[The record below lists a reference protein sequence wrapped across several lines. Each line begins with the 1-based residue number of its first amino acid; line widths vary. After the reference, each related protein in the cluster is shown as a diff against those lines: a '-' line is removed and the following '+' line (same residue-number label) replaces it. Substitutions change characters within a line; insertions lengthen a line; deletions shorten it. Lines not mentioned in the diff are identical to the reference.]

1 MSEVELLR
9 LGDFLKIMML
19 KDKKIILGITG
30 GIAAYK
36 ACDILRRLKRLGA
49 EVVVVVTENAK
60 KFITPLTL
68 ETLSENEVVTEMF
81 PERRFVGIRHVDL
94 AGWADLILIAP
105 ATANVIGKIRSG
117 IADDMLTTIV
127 ISSKAPVLIAPAMNV
142 NMYENPI
149 FQENLSYLEKL
160 GYKFVEPEVGELA
173 SGVVGKGRLAEPK
186 TIVNEAVKLLTRERD
201 LEGKSIVVTA
211 SRTEEPLDPIRYLA
225 NRSSGKMGY
234 AIACEAFQRGA
245 KATLISGPSNLPI
258 PSGLNF
264 IQVKTAKDMLAA
276 VRTAFRKAD
285 VLIMAAAVSDFS
297 VSVIS
302 KDKIKKG
309 EKEILVELKPTVDIL
324 KEMGRKKSAGSMGKE
339 KILVGF
345 SLETEDEIKNAK
357 KKIVEKNLD
366 LIVVNNPNISGA
378 GFEVDTNQVTLI
390 DKRGRTE
397 KLPLLSK
404 KEVATKILDKVKLL
418 LRKKR

>member
-1 MSEVELLR
+1 
-9 LGDFLKIMML
+9 ML

-36 ACDILRRLKRLGA
+36 ACEIIRRLKKLGA
-49 EVVVVVTENAK
+49 DVVVVMTENAK

-81 PERRFVGIRHVDL
+81 PERRFVGVRHVDL

-105 ATANVIGKIRSG
+105 ATANIIGKIRSG
-117 IADDMLTTIV
+117 IADDILTTIV
-127 ISSKAPVLIAPAMNV
+127 ISSKALILIAPAMNV

-149 FQENLSYLEKL
+149 FQENLSYLGKL
-160 GYKFVEPEVGELA
+160 GYRFVGPEVGELA
-173 SGVVGKGRLAEPK
+173 SGIVGKGRMSEPQF
-186 TIVNEAVKLLTRERD
+186 IVDEAVKILTQKRD
-201 LEGKSIVVTA
+201 LGGRSIVVTA
-211 SRTEEPLDPIRYLA
+211 SRTEEPLDPIRYIA

-234 AIACEAFQRGA
+234 AIACEAYQRGA
-245 KATLISGPSNLPI
+245 RVTLISGPSNLPFPYGI
-258 PSGLNF
+258 DF
-264 IQVKTAKDMLAA
+264 IQVKTAKEMLAA
-276 VRTAFRKAD
+276 VRSAFKKAD
-285 VLIMAAAVSDFS
+285 ALIMAAAVADFS
-297 VSVIS
+297 PSVIS

-309 EKEILVELKPTVDIL
+309 EEEILLKLKPTVDIL
-324 KEMGRKKSAGSMGKE
+324 KEMGKKKPTGSVGKE

-357 KKIVEKNLD
+357 KKLAEKNLD
-366 LIVVNNPNISGA
+366 LIVVNNPNVCGA

-390 DKRGRTE
+390 DKRGKIE

-404 KEVATKILDKVKLL
+404 HEVASKILDKVSLL

>member
-1 MSEVELLR
+1 
-9 LGDFLKIMML
+9 ML

-36 ACDILRRLKRLGA
+36 ACEIIRRLKKLGA
-49 EVVVVVTENAK
+49 EIVVVMSENAK

-81 PERRFVGIRHVDL
+81 PKRRFVGIRHVDL

-117 IADDMLTTIV
+117 IADDILTTIV

-173 SGVVGKGRLAEPK
+173 SGIVGKGRLAKPE
-186 TIVNEAVKLLTRERD
+186 TIVDETVKLLTREKD
-201 LEGKSIVVTA
+201 LKGKSILVTA
-211 SRTEEPLDPIRYLA
+211 SRTEEPLDPVRYLS
-225 NRSSGKMGY
+225 NRASGKMGY
-234 AIACEAFQRGA
+234 AIAQEAYQRGA
-245 KATLISGPSNLPI
+245 KVTLISGPSSLPI

-264 IQVKTAKDMLAA
+264 IQVKTAKDMLAT
-276 VRTAFRKAD
+276 VRSAFKKVDA
-285 VLIMAAAVSDFS
+285 LIMAAAVSDFS
-297 VSVIS
+297 PSVIS

-309 EKEILVELKPTVDIL
+309 EEEILLKLKPTVDIL
-324 KEMGRKKSAGSMGKE
+324 KEMGRKKKE

-357 KKIVEKNLD
+357 KKLTEKNLD
-366 LIVVNNPNISGA
+366 LIVVNNPNVSGA

-404 KEVATKILDKVKLL
+404 KEVASKILDKVKPL
-418 LRKKR
+418 LRKKRGS

>member
-1 MSEVELLR
+1 
-9 LGDFLKIMML
+9 MML

-36 ACDILRRLKRLGA
+36 ACEIIRRLKKLGA
-49 EVVVVVTENAK
+49 QVIVVMTDNAE

-81 PERRFVGIRHVDL
+81 PKRRFVGVRHVDL

-105 ATANVIGKIRSG
+105 ATANIIGKIRSG
-117 IADDMLTTIV
+117 IADDILTTIV

-173 SGVVGKGRLAEPK
+173 SGIVAKGRLAEPEA
-186 TIVNEAVKLLTRERD
+186 IVDEAVRLLTKEKD
-201 LEGKSIVVTA
+201 LEGKTIIVTA
-211 SRTEEPLDPIRYLA
+211 SRTEEPLDPIRYLS

-234 AIACEAFQRGA
+234 AIAEEAHERGA
-245 KATLISGPSNLPI
+245 KVTLISGPSNLP
-258 PSGLNF
+258 PPLGLNF
-264 IQVKTAKDMLAA
+264 IQVKTAKEMLSA
-276 VRTAFRKAD
+276 VRSAFRKTDA
-285 VLIMAAAVSDFS
+285 LIMAAAVSDFLP
-297 VSVIS
+297 SVIS

-309 EKEILVELKPTVDIL
+309 EEEILLKLKPTVDIL
-324 KEMGRKKSAGSMGKE
+324 REMGKRKRE

-345 SLETEDEIKNAK
+345 SLETEDEIENAK
-357 KKIVEKNLD
+357 KKMAEKKLD
-366 LIVVNNPNISGA
+366 LILVNNPNVPGA
-378 GFEVDTNQVTLI
+378 GFETDTNQVTLI

-397 KLPLLSK
+397 RLPLLSK
-404 KEVATKILDKVKLL
+404 KEVASKILDKVIVL

>member
-1 MSEVELLR
+1 
-9 LGDFLKIMML
+9 MML
-19 KDKKIILGITG
+19 KDTKIILGITG

-49 EVVVVVTENAK
+49 EVVVVMTENAK

-81 PERRFVGIRHVDL
+81 PKRRFVGIRHVDL

-105 ATANVIGKIRSG
+105 ATANLIGKIRSG
-117 IADDMLTTIV
+117 IADDILTTIV

-149 FQENLSYLEKL
+149 FQENLSYLEKS
-160 GYKFVEPEVGELA
+160 GYRFVGPEVGELA
-173 SGVVGKGRLAEPK
+173 SGIVGKGRLAEPE
-186 TIVNEAVKLLTRERD
+186 TIVDEAVKLVTRKRD
-201 LEGKSIVVTA
+201 FEGKSILVTA

-234 AIACEAFQRGA
+234 AIACEAYQRGA
-245 KATLISGPSNLPI
+245 KVTLISGPSNLPP

-264 IQVKTAKDMLAA
+264 IQVKTAKEMLAA
-276 VRTAFRKAD
+276 VRSAFKRAD
-285 VLIMAAAVSDFS
+285 ALIMAAAVSDFS
-297 VSVIS
+297 PTLFS
-302 KDKIKKG
+302 KNKIKKDQ
-309 EKEILVELKPTVDIL
+309 EEIILKLKPTVDIL
-324 KEMGRKKSAGSMGKE
+324 KEMGKKKKE

-357 KKIVEKNLD
+357 KKMTEKNLD
-366 LIVVNNPNISGA
+366 LIVVNNPNVSGA

-404 KEVATKILDKVKLL
+404 KEVASKILDKVKLL
-418 LRKKR
+418 LRKNRGS

>member
-1 MSEVELLR
+1 
-9 LGDFLKIMML
+9 ML

-36 ACDILRRLKRLGA
+36 ACEIIRRLKKLGA
-49 EVVVVVTENAK
+49 DVVVVMTGNAK

-81 PERRFVGIRHVDL
+81 PKRRFVGIRHVDL

-105 ATANVIGKIRSG
+105 ATANIIGKIRSG
-117 IADDMLTTIV
+117 IADDILTTIV

-160 GYKFVEPEVGELA
+160 GYRFVEPEVGELA
-173 SGVVGKGRLAEPK
+173 SGIVGKGRLAKPE
-186 TIVNEAVKLLTRERD
+186 TIVDEAVKLLTRKRD
-201 LEGKSIVVTA
+201 LEGRSIVVTA
-211 SRTEEPLDPIRYLA
+211 SRTEEPLDPVRYLS

-234 AIACEAFQRGA
+234 AITEEANQRGA
-245 KATLISGPSNLPI
+245 KVTLISGPSGLPI
-258 PSGLNF
+258 PFGLNF
-264 IQVKTAKDMLAA
+264 VQVKTAKEMLAA
-276 VRTAFRKAD
+276 VRSAFRKTDA
-285 VLIMAAAVSDFS
+285 LIMAAAVSDFS
-297 VSVIS
+297 PSVIS

-309 EKEILVELKPTVDIL
+309 EEEILLKLRSTVDIL
-324 KEMGRKKSAGSMGKE
+324 KEMGKKKKN

-366 LIVVNNPNISGA
+366 LIVVNNPNVSGA

-418 LRKKR
+418 LRKKK

>member
-1 MSEVELLR
+1 
-9 LGDFLKIMML
+9 MML

-36 ACDILRRLKRLGA
+36 ACDVVRRLKKLGA
-49 EVVVVVTENAK
+49 QVIVVMTENAK

-68 ETLSENEVVTEMF
+68 ETLSGNEVVTETF
-81 PERRFVGIRHVDL
+81 PERRFVGVRHVDL

-105 ATANVIGKIRSG
+105 ATANIIGKIRSG
-117 IADDMLTTIV
+117 IADDILTTIV

-149 FQENLSYLEKL
+149 FQENLSYLQKL

-173 SGVVGKGRLAEPK
+173 SGIVGKGRLAEPE
-186 TIVNEAVKLLTRERD
+186 TIVGEVVKILTKEKD
-201 LEGKSIVVTA
+201 LQGKSIIVTA
-211 SRTEEPLDPIRYLA
+211 GRTEEPLDPIRYLS

-234 AIACEAFQRGA
+234 AIAQEAYERGA
-245 KATLISGPSNLPI
+245 KVTLISGPSNLTP

-264 IQVKTAKDMLAA
+264 IP
-276 VRTAFRKAD
+276 VRTAQEMLSAVRSTFKKAD
-285 VLIMAAAVSDFS
+285 ALIMASAVSDFS
-297 VSVIS
+297 PTLIS
-302 KDKIKKG
+302 KEKIKKG
-309 EKEILVELKPTVDIL
+309 GEEIVLELKPTVDIL
-324 KEMGRKKSAGSMGKE
+324 KEMGKQKKE
-339 KILVGF
+339 KVLVGF

-357 KKIVEKNLD
+357 KKLVEKKLD
-366 LIVVNNPNISGA
+366 LIVVNNPNVPGA

-390 DKRGRTE
+390 DKRGKIE

-404 KEVATKILDKVKLL
+404 KEVASKILDKVQSL
-418 LRKKR
+418 LRKSKWS

>member
-1 MSEVELLR
+1 
-9 LGDFLKIMML
+9 MML

-36 ACDILRRLKRLGA
+36 ACDIIRRLKKLGA
-49 EVVVVVTENAK
+49 QVIVVMTENAK

-81 PERRFVGIRHVDL
+81 PKRRFVGVRHVDL

-105 ATANVIGKIRSG
+105 ATANIVGKIRSG
-117 IADDMLTTIV
+117 IADDILTTIV

-173 SGVVGKGRLAEPK
+173 SGIVAKGRLAEPE
-186 TIVNEAVKLLTRERD
+186 TIVDEAVRLLTKEKD
-201 LEGKSIVVTA
+201 LEGKTIIVTA
-211 SRTEEPLDPIRYLA
+211 SRTEEPLDPIRYLS

-234 AIACEAFQRGA
+234 AIAEEAHERGA
-245 KATLISGPSNLPI
+245 KVTLISGPSNLP
-258 PSGLNF
+258 PPLGLNF
-264 IQVKTAKDMLAA
+264 IQVKTAKEMLSA
-276 VRTAFRKAD
+276 VRSAFRKTDA
-285 VLIMAAAVSDFS
+285 LIMAAAVSDFLP
-297 VSVIS
+297 SVIS

-309 EKEILVELKPTVDIL
+309 EEEILLKLKPTVDIL
-324 KEMGRKKSAGSMGKE
+324 REMGKRKRE

-345 SLETEDEIKNAK
+345 SLETEDEIENAK
-357 KKIVEKNLD
+357 KKMAEKKLD
-366 LIVVNNPNISGA
+366 LILVNNPNVPGA
-378 GFEVDTNQVTLI
+378 GFETDTNQVTLI

-397 KLPLLSK
+397 RLPLLSK
-404 KEVATKILDKVKLL
+404 KEVASKILDKVIVL

>member
-1 MSEVELLR
+1 
-9 LGDFLKIMML
+9 MML

-36 ACDILRRLKRLGA
+36 SCEIIRRLKKLGA
-49 EVVVVVTENAK
+49 DVLVVMTENAK

-81 PERRFVGIRHVDL
+81 PERRFVGVRHVDL
-94 AGWADLILIAP
+94 AGWVDLILIAP
-105 ATANVIGKIRSG
+105 ATANVVGKIRSG
-117 IADDMLTTIV
+117 IADDILTTIV

-160 GYKFVEPEVGELA
+160 GYRFVEPEVGELA
-173 SGVVGKGRLAEPK
+173 SGIVGKGRLAEPE
-186 TIVNEAVKLLTRERD
+186 TIVAEAVKLLTRKKD
-201 LEGKSIVVTA
+201 LEGKSILITA
-211 SRTEEPLDPIRYLA
+211 SRTEEPLDPVRYLS

-234 AIACEAFQRGA
+234 AIACEAYLRGA
-245 KATLISGPSNLPI
+245 KVTLISGPSNLP
-258 PSGLNF
+258 PPLGLNF
-264 IQVKTAKDMLAA
+264 IQVKTAKEMLGA
-276 VRTAFRKAD
+276 VRSAFRKAD
-285 VLIMAAAVSDFS
+285 ALIMAAAVSDFS

-309 EKEILVELKPTVDIL
+309 EEKILLQLKPTVDIL
-324 KEMGRKKSAGSMGKE
+324 KEMSKRKKDKV
-339 KILVGF
+339 LVGF

-357 KKIVEKNLD
+357 KKMAEKNLD
-366 LIVVNNPNISGA
+366 LIVVNNPDVPGA

-390 DKRGRTE
+390 DKRGRAE

-404 KEVATKILDKVKLL
+404 KEVASKILDKVSLL

>member
-1 MSEVELLR
+1 
-9 LGDFLKIMML
+9 ML

-36 ACDILRRLKRLGA
+36 ACEIIRRLKKLGA
-49 EVVVVVTENAK
+49 QVVVVMTENAK

-81 PERRFVGIRHVDL
+81 PKRRFVGIRHVDL

-105 ATANVIGKIRSG
+105 ATANIVGKIRSG
-117 IADDMLTTIV
+117 IADDILTTIV
-127 ISSKAPVLIAPAMNV
+127 VSSKAPVLIAPAMNV

-160 GYKFVEPEVGELA
+160 GYRFVEPEVGELA
-173 SGVVGKGRLAEPK
+173 SGIVGKGRLAQPE
-186 TIVNEAVKLLTRERD
+186 TIVAEAVKILAQKRD
-201 LEGKSIVVTA
+201 LEGKSILVTA
-211 SRTEEPLDPIRYLA
+211 SRTEEPLDPIRYLS
-225 NRSSGKMGY
+225 NRASGKMGY
-234 AIACEAFQRGA
+234 AIAQEAYQRGA
-245 KATLISGPSNLPI
+245 KVTLISGPSSLP
-258 PSGLNF
+258 PPYGLNY
-264 IQVKTAKDMLAA
+264 IPVQTAKEMLAA
-276 VRTAFRKAD
+276 VKSAFRKAD
-285 VLIMAAAVSDFS
+285 ALIMAAAVSDFS
-297 VSVIS
+297 PSVIS

-309 EKEILVELKPTVDIL
+309 EEEILLKLKPTVDIL
-324 KEMGRKKSAGSMGKE
+324 KEIGKKKKE

-345 SLETEDEIKNAK
+345 SLETGDEIKNAK
-357 KKIVEKNLD
+357 KKMAEKNLD
-366 LIVVNNPNISGA
+366 LIVVNNPNVSGA

-390 DKRGRTE
+390 DNHGRTE

-418 LRKKR
+418 LRKKKGS